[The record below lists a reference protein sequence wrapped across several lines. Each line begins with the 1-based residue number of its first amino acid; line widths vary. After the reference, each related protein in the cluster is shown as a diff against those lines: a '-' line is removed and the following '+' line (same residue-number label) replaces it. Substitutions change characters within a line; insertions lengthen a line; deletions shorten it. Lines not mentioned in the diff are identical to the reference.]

1 MQAQDITQTTQPS
14 RETARSG
21 IEVWTIRLD
30 VPDPQPDIAASSLA
44 PDELERAAR
53 YRNDTAR
60 RHYILSH
67 AALRQILA
75 THLNQPAPEI
85 KFHTGPNGKP
95 ALAAPNP
102 ARLEFNLTHSGA
114 LALVA
119 ISRNAEVGIDVEIL
133 RPMRDAVAIARR
145 FFTHSEAAALEAL
158 DPSEQSAA
166 FLNLWTRKEAFVK
179 ATGHGIVNMLARHE
193 VSWDEQ
199 AVLRSIDGDADQ
211 AAHWSLHSFT
221 PAAGYLAAVA
231 VHAPHMQISLREFH
245 WR

>member
-1 MQAQDITQTTQPS
+1 MQSQDITRTTQPS
-14 RETARSG
+14 REAPRAA

-30 VPDPQPDIAASSLA
+30 VPDPLPDLAAASLA
-44 PDELERAAR
+44 PDELERAAG

-60 RHYILSH
+60 RRYILSH
-67 AALRQILA
+67 AALRRILA

-85 KFHTGPNGKP
+85 KFHTSPNGKP
-95 ALAAPNP
+95 AIAAANP

-119 ISRNAEVGIDVEIL
+119 VSQNAEVGIDVETL
-133 RPMRDAVAIARR
+133 RPMRDAVAVARR
-145 FFTHSEAAALEAL
+145 FFSRREAAALEAL

-179 ATGHGIVNMLARHE
+179 ATGLGIANMLARHE

-221 PAAGYLAAVA
+221 PAAGFLAAVA
-231 VHAPHMQISLREFH
+231 VHAPHMQISLREFN
-245 WR
+245 WQ